1 MASDTALSF
10 RVDARKA
17 RAVDKLAKATDRPR
31 SWHLEQALDAYLEA
45 QAWQVER
52 VDKGL
57 RDLRAEKVV
66 AHDDVAAWLSRW
78 GKSDEG
84 KPPA

>member
-10 RVDARKA
+10 RVDAKKV

-52 VDKGL
+52 VGSGL
-57 RDLRAEKVV
+57 RDLRAGKSVV
-66 AHDDVAAWLSRW
+66 HDDVAAWLSRW